1 VEKLD
6 ARGIGWRWGIST
18 ALLGAALGALLAGC
32 SNLPGMPTSSSVTSV
47 VERGP
52 FLDTQIT
59 QGGKSRRYFAPQTE
73 PCRGVLKPEAPIEY
87 VALGPLGQLESG
99 EVVCVP
105 VGIGT
110 LAAWRDQRPR
120 PMVGPLPARQAT
132 YRLEY
137 QDQDLAILRGRF
149 PLLGLIA
156 WPGLG
161 DTLVVIPQTPA
172 CKPLMQR
179 DTATIEYRVAGPD
192 PYVLLSGDERCPVQG
207 LIQPAGEPGS

>member
-1 VEKLD
+1 
-6 ARGIGWRWGIST
+6 
-18 ALLGAALGALLAGC
+18 
-32 SNLPGMPTSSSVTSV
+32 MPTSSTVQTV

-52 FLDTQIT
+52 LLDVQIS
-59 QGGKSRRYFAPQTE
+59 QGGKSRRYFARKTE
-73 PCRGVLKPEAPIEY
+73 PCLGVLKPESPIEY
-87 VALGPLGQLESG
+87 VALGPLGQLQSG

-105 VGIGT
+105 VGIGS
-110 LAAWRDQRPR
+110 LAAWRDNKPR
-120 PMVGPLPARQAT
+120 PMVGPLPARQAD

-172 CKPLMQR
+172 CKPLMQ
-179 DTATIEYRVAGPD
+179 DDAATIEYRVAGPD
-192 PYVLLSGDERCPVQG
+192 PYVLYSGDQRCPIQG
-207 LIQPAGEPGS
+207 LIQPEGQSGL